1 MKRWLWRSVAVI
13 LAVIAAGFVAQKL
26 FGNSA
31 VEPHLRA
38 SQPIAVIIRGQP
50 QDLNSRALELRDR
63 YRGGA
68 PTPPAYRN

>member
-1 MKRWLWRSVAVI
+1 MVVWTGDPL
-13 LAVIAAGFVAQKL
+13 
-26 FGNSA
+26 
-31 VEPHLRA
+31 EPL